1 MLKQRHDGSASAGS
15 ISPMTWLGVLY
26 FPFLVV
32 HLLVPLMARWRWE
45 LVAALIAT
53 VVEVLV
59 FYLLDAYRVF
69 ADPFAGEPAPQ
80 ASIDIVTWWRE
91 RQAVAF
97 FQLFAWA
104 IIPAL
109 AALIGGALSVRW
121 SSAVVVWRSYS
132 EQRMRLQ

>member
-1 MLKQRHDGSASAGS
+1 
-15 ISPMTWLGVLY
+15 
-26 FPFLVV
+26 
-32 HLLVPLMARWRWE
+32 MARWRWG
-45 LVAALIAT
+45 LVTALIAT
-53 VVEVLV
+53 VVELGLVVLV
-59 FYLLDAYRVF
+59 FYLLDVYRVF